1 MKTRTVTIGRHRIGD
16 GGPCLIIA
24 EAGVNH
30 NGDIKT
36 ALRLVEVAAES
47 GADVVKFQTFIA
59 QNLATRHTP
68 KAEYSK
74 STTDAAESHLDMI
87 RKLELSREMHEEL
100 ISYCDERG
108 MMFLSSPF
116 DEESADLLSS
126 MEVAAFKIPSGEITN
141 LPFLTHVARK
151 GKPMIVS
158 SGMSYLGEVEAAVET
173 IGRAGNDQ
181 VVLLHCVSNYPADPA
196 NVNLRAM
203 HTMAGAFGLPVGFSD
218 HTEGIEMPIAAV
230 ALGACVVEKHFTL
243 DRGMEGPDHAASL
256 EPGELKSMVSAIRSV
271 ETALGDGVKRPV
283 ESEADTAMV
292 SRKSIVAVGDI
303 PAGTVLSDEMIA
315 MKRPGTGLPSAMISH
330 ILGRPLR
337 EDIAADTLITLDMLS

>member
-158 SGMSYLGEVEAAVET
+158 SGMSYLGEVETAVET